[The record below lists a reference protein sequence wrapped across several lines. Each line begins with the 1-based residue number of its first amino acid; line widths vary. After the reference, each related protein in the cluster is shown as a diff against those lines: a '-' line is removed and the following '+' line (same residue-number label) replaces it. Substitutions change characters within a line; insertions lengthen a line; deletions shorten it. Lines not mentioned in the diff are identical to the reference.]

1 MSRLSQTIDYL
12 NAEKVT
18 AEDKLQKYT
27 DINIDTHL
35 IQLRRQYRHAIKT
48 KKRIEDAIL
57 KKEGIK

>member
-27 DINIDTHL
+27 DINIDAHL
-35 IQLRRQYRHAIKT
+35 IDLRRQYRHAIKT
-48 KKRIEDAIL
+48 KNKIEDEVL
-57 KKEGIK
+57 KKVRKE